1 MTLVI
6 SVGEEQKFLWIKH
19 EAPVQRVLDDVRACI
34 NAEKFEEAHRLLI
47 PLVATGNAEAMYLGA
62 GFSLPNETSD
72 EYERRHLELIVQ
84 SAGRDYP
91 PALYVIGVYYDT
103 GEMVNVDKPKAAQ
116 FFKRAAELRH
126 AHSQCIHGID
136 LLYGTN
142 GIEKDE
148 KRGIEYILESAK
160 AKFHGALET
169 LARFYEKGEF
179 GFPVDLQ
186 KANSLR
192 AQSSGK
198 DVIGY

>member
-1 MTLVI
+1 VTLII
-6 SVGEEQKFLWIKH
+6 SVGEEQKFPWIKH
-19 EAPVQRVLDDVRACI
+19 EAPAQKVLDDARACI
-34 NAEKFEEAHRLLI
+34 NAEKFEEAYRLLM
-47 PLVATGNAEAMYLGA
+47 PLIAAGNAEAMYLGA
-62 GFSLPNETSD
+62 GFSLANEKSE

-84 SAGRDYP
+84 SAGKDYP
-91 PALYVIGVYYDT
+91 PALYVIGVYHDT
-103 GEMVNVDKPKAAQ
+103 GEMVSVDKAKAAQ
-116 FFKRAAELRH
+116 FFKRAAELKH

-148 KRGIEYILESAK
+148 QRGIQYILESAK
-160 AKFHGALET
+160 AKFRGALET

-186 KANSLR
+186 KANSFR
-192 AQSSGK
+192 AQASGK